1 MTAIIT
7 GATGDIGKEFVQA
20 LYEEVDSIWAVGRN
34 EGKLLE
40 LKQKIG
46 KKVIPVRANLAD
58 ESDLKSL
65 CEKIETEKP
74 QIRYLIN
81 NAGIAKMGEFREL
94 SLDEI
99 REILRVNDDAAT
111 LLCRVAIPYMGP
123 GSYILNIAS
132 ASAFQPNP
140 YISLYAASK
149 AYLLS
154 FTRAINREL
163 KDVTCTA
170 VCPGWVDT
178 QMLPKE
184 KNGKKIHY
192 PGIVTPKK
200 VVRVALKDCH
210 HGKDVSICSPYY
222 KYTRFYS
229 KVMPHRIIMNQ
240 WLRIIKKHL

>member
-46 KKVIPVRANLAD
+46 EKVIPVRANLAD

-81 NAGIAKMGEFREL
+81 NAGIAKMGEFR
-94 SLDEI
+94 D
-99 REILRVNDDAAT
+99 
-111 LLCRVAIPYMGP
+111 
-123 GSYILNIAS
+123 
-132 ASAFQPNP
+132 F
-140 YISLYAASK
+140 SLYAASK

-184 KNGKKIHY
+184 KNG
-192 PGIVTPKK
+192 
-200 VVRVALKDCH
+200 
-210 HGKDVSICSPYY
+210 
-222 KYTRFYS
+222 
-229 KVMPHRIIMNQ
+229 
-240 WLRIIKKHL
+240 